1 MTIYLKIILK
11 LKVEQY
17 IYCSTS
23 FYLGDSTAFTWDKCL
38 ETKEKGMRK
47 DKISIFTRILT
58 QNFKSS
64 SFNWWWG

>member
-23 FYLGDSTAFTWDKCL
+23 FYLGDSTAFT
-38 ETKEKGMRK
+38 
-47 DKISIFTRILT
+47 
-58 QNFKSS
+58 
-64 SFNWWWG
+64 

>member
-23 FYLGDSTAFTWDKCL
+23 FYPDDSAT
-38 ETKEKGMRK
+38 
-47 DKISIFTRILT
+47 LT
-58 QNFKSS
+58 
-64 SFNWWWG
+64 